1 MEEFNE
7 VQQQSYLQWYISSL
21 GVPTLLLIVGVT
33 LLAMALVIVL
43 FLRGRG
49 PAVPA
54 AIVFLLPL
62 PLIVGALAFLG
73 GTITYLYEI
82 ALASDAPIS
91 HSSFAYALTAMT
103 QASSCFCPLLIL
115 SLALLL
121 TLGFRG
127 GKS

>member
-7 VQQQSYLQWYISSL
+7 VRRQSYLQWYFLSL
-21 GVPTLLLIVGVT
+21 GAPTLLLIVGVT
-33 LLAMALVIVL
+33 LLAMALVVVL

-54 AIVFLLPL
+54 AIVFILPL
-62 PLIVGALAFLG
+62 PLIVGSLAFLG
-73 GTITYLYEI
+73 GSITYLYEI
-82 ALASDAPIS
+82 AVAGDAPIK
-91 HSSFAYALTAMT
+91 HDSFAYALTAIT

-115 SLALLL
+115 SLALLM

-127 GKS
+127 SKS

>member
-1 MEEFNE
+1 MEEFHE
-7 VQQQSYLQWYISSL
+7 VQQQSYLQWYITSL
-21 GVPTLLLIVGVT
+21 GVPTLLAIVGVT
-33 LLAMALVIVL
+33 MFATALVIVL

-54 AIVFLLPL
+54 AIAFILPL

-73 GTITYLYEI
+73 GTINYLYQI
-82 ALASDAPIS
+82 ALAGEEPIK
-91 HSSFAYALTAMT
+91 HESFAYALTAIT

-115 SLALLL
+115 SLALLM

-127 GKS
+127 SKS